1 MSPRIPLR
9 MPPQAPLWTGPLRLL
24 IVAGLALSI
33 AACST
38 SPRTSR
44 PSVTAEPRDG
54 AAEGAFFKDDGP
66 GERSLEEL
74 DRIPE
79 PVPRLEGLLARAN
92 RPYQVEGQLYIPMRA
107 LEPYRAEGMAS
118 WYGRRYHG
126 RPTASGEVYDMYA
139 LSAAHPVLPLPSYA
153 RVTHLASG
161 RAIVVRINDRGPFI
175 GGREIDLSYAAA
187 HRLGMRTAGS
197 ARVRV
202 DLLLPG
208 RDF

>member
-1 MSPRIPLR
+1 MAQGQRPRIGGGSFTRFVL
-9 MPPQAPLWTGPLRLL
+9 AAVL
-24 IVAGLALSI
+24 VGLAG
-33 AACST
+33 CS
-38 SPRTSR
+38 SAPRVSR
-44 PSVTAEPRDG
+44 PIVIAEAREPVEIRG
-54 AAEGAFFKDDGP
+54 GYKDDGP

-79 PVPRLEGLLARAN
+79 PTPRLESLLARAN
-92 RPYQVEGQLYIPMRA
+92 RPYQVEGQLYVPMRE
-107 LEPYRAEGMAS
+107 LEAYRAEGLAS

-126 RPTASGEVYDMYA
+126 RPTASGEIYDMYA
-139 LSAAHPVLPLPSYA
+139 LSAAHPLLPLPSYA
-153 RVTHLASG
+153 RVTHLGSG
-161 RAIVVRINDRGPFI
+161 RAIVVRVNDRGPFV

-187 HRLGMRTAGS
+187 HRLGIRTAGS